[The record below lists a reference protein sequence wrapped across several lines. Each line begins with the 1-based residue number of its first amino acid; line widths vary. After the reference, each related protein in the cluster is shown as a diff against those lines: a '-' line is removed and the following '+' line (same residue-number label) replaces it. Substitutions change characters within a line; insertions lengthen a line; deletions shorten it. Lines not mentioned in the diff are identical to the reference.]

1 MMSHLNSRAGELKSQ
16 GATEAAPDP
25 SSRVTAQDA
34 EDVMANESRKAG
46 IAAFQFDPNAS
57 PEAKAAQAAAVSYPK
72 TEANS
77 NTNVDQHVPAN
88 FHHDKKP
95 RAVGIATDIVSYYCP
110 DIKQYT
116 VLIGFDRTMAR
127 QTPTIFHRRAKT
139 VQFPRLR
146 LQTVNQACLMAI

>member
-34 EDVMANESRKAG
+34 EDVMANESKKAG

-77 NTNVDQHVPAN
+77 NTNVD
-88 FHHDKKP
+88 
-95 RAVGIATDIVSYYCP
+95 
-110 DIKQYT
+110 
-116 VLIGFDRTMAR
+116 
-127 QTPTIFHRRAKT
+127 
-139 VQFPRLR
+139 
-146 LQTVNQACLMAI
+146 